1 MTSSQE
7 PPLTRREMR
16 ELERLREQQ
25 RAEAAEGQQA
35 PAQPSAPTPPPPYP
49 QQPRMP
55 QPAAS
60 GAPQGGYAPAPGA
73 PARGGQGGP
82 PADRRRPDQRQAP
95 PPRGAEGWGAGT
107 QGAPQHYQNLPPAQR
122 PQPGGQQ
129 RGATTSGSLPPQG
142 QQRGPTTS
150 GPLPPQGQQRG
161 PTITGPLPPQGQQRG
176 PTTTGPLP
184 PHDQRGATSSGAMP
198 PPAGPRP
205 QPGVRTAA
213 PQPAP
218 SQSTTPERTLTRREL
233 RAMLD
238 AHSAEGFVEDDE
250 VEEPQR
256 APGRGAAEQRPSPA
270 QPQRPPHQPAP
281 TRAAA
286 PHTTV
291 DAGLDEPVAAPKPVG
306 HWTSQLNLP
315 EDREEPYDQVLSR
328 GGSARGAPTTTNA
341 LILPSLPDQGALGT
355 PLAPTGEIMV
365 TGSID
370 LPRSYGATGV
380 HPSQIDSSEV
390 DRLFDNVEDV
400 AGTGV
405 APISATRAISTQ
417 GQNRSMMAPP
427 SKEGMNVPLVL
438 AVTAGVLALG
448 VVATLV
454 VGAVAGLF

>member
-7 PPLTRREMR
+7 PQLTRREMR
-16 ELERLREQQ
+16 ERERLLEQQ
-25 RAEAAEGQQA
+25 RAEAAAAQATDAAPPA
-35 PAQPSAPTPPPPYP
+35 PAPQPYP

-55 QPAAS
+55 QPATSA
-60 GAPQGGYAPAPGA
+60 APQGGGYGAAPSRSAASPAPD
-73 PARGGQGGP
+73 RGPGQP
-82 PADRRRPDQRQAP
+82 PADRRAVDPRQAP
-95 PPRGAEGWGAGT
+95 QQRPPQGWGSPQSRP
-107 QGAPQHYQNLPPAQR
+107 QGAPPQHYQNLPPAQR
-122 PQPGGQQ
+122 PQPGADGRGATSSGPFPAPGAP
-129 RGATTSGSLPPQG
+129 RGATTSG
-142 QQRGPTTS
+142 
-150 GPLPPQGQQRG
+150 
-161 PTITGPLPPQGQQRG
+161 
-176 PTTTGPLP
+176 
-184 PHDQRGATSSGAMP
+184 AMP
-198 PPAGPRP
+198 APGQRPP

-218 SQSTTPERTLTRREL
+218 SELTTPERTLTRREL

-238 AHSAEGFVEDDE
+238 AHTAEGLDADE
-250 VEEPQR
+250 YDER
-256 APGRGAAEQRPSPA
+256 ASNQAPARGPA
-270 QPQRPPHQPAP
+270 PQRPPGGPAQRPDDRREAPHQAHRPPHQHAP
-281 TRAAA
+281 SRAAA

-315 EDREEPYDQVLSR
+315 DDREEPYDQLLSR
-328 GGSARGAPTTTNA
+328 GGSPRGVPTTTNA

-355 PLAPTGEIMV
+355 PLAPSGEIMV

-380 HPSQIDSSEV
+380 HPSQIDSADV
-390 DRLFDNVEDV
+390 DRLFDSVEDV

-405 APISATRAISTQ
+405 APIAATRAISTQ
-417 GQNRSMMAPP
+417 GQNRAMMAPP